1 MRVYR
6 IENANGGGPYTTAWK
21 YRDNLKEYH
30 CAYNGCRDGI
40 KRPTIRRALE
50 YVSQEFAEK
59 AVCGLLTE
67 EAIREWFGDVWEL
80 LAEGGFF
87 LAEYDVPDEWIFR
100 CPSMGLKQ
108 VLFRKD
114 MADRLWRHDISALS

>member
-30 CAYNGCRDGI
+30 CPYDGCRDGV
-40 KRPTIRRALE
+40 KRPTIRFALTILPRDFVE
-50 YVSQEFAEK
+50 T
-59 AVCGLLTE
+59 AVCGMLSE

-80 LAEGGFF
+80 LAEGEFF
-87 LAEYDVPDEWIFR
+87 LAEYDVPDEWVFR
-100 CPSMGLKQ
+100 HDSMGSNQ

-114 MADRLWRHDISALS
+114 MADRLWRHAVIALS